1 MADLLTQFAY
11 AKRVGKPR
19 QNINRLVKEGK
30 IILVNGKVDVAQAD
44 AAIADW
50 ADPTRTRTST
60 GSPAT
65 GITATQSPGRG
76 TIAETRQ
83 IKLHL
88 EAQLKKIELDE
99 KIGKVL
105 QADVLHAELAKLFTG
120 IKTRI
125 RSLAPKCAQGIVA
138 KVVSAHKNKKTEHE
152 IIILV
157 EAIISKEHDD
167 ALVELS
173 TWKP

>member
-11 AKRVGKPR
+11 AKRVGKPK

-50 ADPTRTRTST
+50 ADPTRTRTESVT
-60 GSPAT
+60 GYK
-65 GITATQSPGRG
+65 ATQAPARG